1 MLIMESLKCALPA
14 VLIASSALA
23 QEPTPTEAGAQSA
36 SPVHYGLL
44 RSRDVTPFGFLRLDM
59 QPAHAVSGPPGTWA
73 TELDLSYQNTW
84 ALSNNVRG
92 YLESRGGGRQG
103 IGPADVQA
111 ILALPGESYLV
122 DLEYGLLEFTF
133 HYQLAEHW
141 EGYASASGV
150 YYTGGFL
157 DSTIESFH
165 NALNIEGAGRKFV
178 NRNQINIIYNLKS
191 AQVVQPDLPE
201 AGLLDP
207 VLGLRYRLYQ
217 KPERWNLITE
227 VAVKVPVAG
236 KRDFL
241 STGHTDVGAQITL
254 QGFAGRHAGYGS
266 LSAVYTKPSNI
277 APTRTEVVPTAI
289 VGYEFS
295 LTQHTNLNAQLYV
308 SPSVF
313 KHSDTDLNELLA
325 RKYLASLGLRYHS
338 GASVFTF
345 ALTEN
350 IQNFN
355 NTPDIS
361 FQFSWAY
368 SPKFMR

>member
-1 MLIMESLKCALPA
+1 MQIVKSLKCALFA
-14 VLIASSALA
+14 ALIASSAWA
-23 QEPTPTEAGAQSA
+23 QEPSSAGAGA
-36 SPVHYGLL
+36 HPVSPTHYGLL

-84 ALSNNVRG
+84 ALSDNVRG
-92 YLESRGGGRQG
+92 YLDSRGGGRHG

-111 ILALPGESYLV
+111 ILNLPGESYLV
-122 DLEYGLLEFTF
+122 DLEYGLLDFTF

-141 EGYASASGV
+141 EGYGTVSGV

-157 DSTIESFH
+157 DSTIEAFH
-165 NALNIEGAGRKFV
+165 GALNIGQNGRKSV
-178 NRNQINIIYNLKS
+178 NRNEINVIYNLKS

-217 KPERWNLITE
+217 KPERWNLIAE
-227 VAVKVPVAG
+227 GAVKVPVAG

-254 QGFAGRHAGYGS
+254 QRFAGRHAAYGS

-277 APTRTEVVPTAI
+277 APTHTEVVPTAI
-289 VGYEFS
+289 LGYEFS
-295 LTQHTNLNAQLYV
+295 WTERTNFNVQLYV

-313 KHSDTDLNELLA
+313 KHSDTDLDELLA
-325 RKYLASLGLRYHS
+325 RKYLASVGLRYRR

-345 ALTEN
+345 AVTEN
-350 IQNFN
+350 IQNFD